1 MKNYLSRVVATAC
14 IIASIVTSAGAA
26 TPVDHSNLFDAKSS
40 IIPYASAYLSD
51 YSISIGTRGNCRI
64 VITMDVNAVRTVDK
78 LGCLMLVID
87 QKIDGVWSTYDVLF
101 GIENPDFYM
110 YNTASY
116 LGGYSFYGTAGVQY
130 RATMTAY
137 AQDSTGYDTGEELTS
152 HVVTCSE

>member
-1 MKNYLSRVVATAC
+1 MQKRFIALVTTILIMFSAFVNANASDSPISHDLIATY
-14 IIASIVTSAGAA
+14 SVS
-26 TPVDHSNLFDAKSS
+26 PF
-40 IIPYASAYLSD
+40 ASAYLDD
-51 YSISIGTRGNCRI
+51 YSISIGARDNCRI

-87 QKIDGVWSTYDVLF
+87 QKVDGVWSTYDVLF

-152 HVVTCSE
+152 YVITCRE